1 VIHLGQFVFQRWHRE
16 ILPPLGALARPC
28 SRSIE
33 NEGLTRKPLCA
44 IVRAHGMKNE
54 RTERLK
60 AALIAALIA
69 TAILALGLLESAL
82 GLTPNH

>member
-1 VIHLGQFVFQRWHRE
+1 
-16 ILPPLGALARPC
+16 
-28 SRSIE
+28 
-33 NEGLTRKPLCA
+33 
-44 IVRAHGMKNE
+44 MKNE

>member
-1 VIHLGQFVFQRWHRE
+1 
-16 ILPPLGALARPC
+16 
-28 SRSIE
+28 
-33 NEGLTRKPLCA
+33 
-44 IVRAHGMKNE
+44 MKNE
-54 RTERLK
+54 RNERLK